1 MLPLMIAAIEDED
14 DKAFMTWV
22 YLQYRRLIYSEI
34 QKITGDDVEDLLQLV
49 IEKLIDKL
57 PLLREMEQGKLAN
70 YIVSTAKNTAYS
82 SLRSKRQE
90 ALWEDQEQIPDP
102 EPIPEESVITQEA
115 MSSLAR
121 VWNSLDERTRYL
133 LSAKYILNKTGKEI
147 ANDLKMPPDN
157 VRMALV
163 RAKRKARQAMGQQI

>member
-1 MLPLMIAAIEDED
+1 MPLMIAVIEDED

-57 PLLREMEQGKLAN
+57 SLLREMERGKLVN

-82 SLRSKRQE
+82 SFRDKRQE
-90 ALWEDQEQIPDP
+90 ALWEDQEQLPDP
-102 EPIPEESVITQEA
+102 GPLPEEAVITQEA
-115 MSSLAR
+115 IAGLAR
-121 VWNSLDERTRYL
+121 VWNGLDERTRYL
-133 LSAKYILNKTGKEI
+133 LSAKYILNKTGREI
-147 ANDLKMPPDN
+147 ADDLKMPPDH

-163 RAKRKARQAMGQQI
+163 RAKKKARRAMGQSV